1 MILYWTNIWQIKL
14 PLHSFALL
22 YSVELSV
29 RGRVLL
35 QTLPDHNYNVKT
47 DITYALH
54 LGCRIYMCSLNII
67 SQFMSHVTSDM
78 HTDVNFKQW
87 YNKYQSTFIFNSYK
101 TISVEERTIKACPNN
116 DCQRHFILEWLG
128 KHLLTV
134 HHISLYV
141 KCHSDNGHRQ
151 RQSINSPRTQH
162 RNSRNPRH
170 FMADCQLHRSLS
182 FYAQSVLLHL
192 VWNRS
197 QFYKNNSH
205 TELC

>member
-1 MILYWTNIWQIKL
+1 MSSQVTRNMHI
-14 PLHSFALL
+14 
-22 YSVELSV
+22 
-29 RGRVLL
+29 
-35 QTLPDHNYNVKT
+35 
-47 DITYALH
+47 DI
-54 LGCRIYMCSLNII
+54 
-67 SQFMSHVTSDM
+67 
-78 HTDVNFKQW
+78 NFKQQL
-87 YNKYQSTFIFNSYK
+87 YIKYQSTLI
-101 TISVEERTIKACPNN
+101 ERTTTACPNN

-141 KCHSDNGHRQ
+141 KCHSDNGYRQ

-170 FMADCQLHRSLS
+170 FMADCQLHRSPS

-205 TELC
+205 RVTDTELC